1 MIEGVLFDMDGLL
14 VDTEPIYHNAN
25 TEAIA
30 SMGYEPDDA
39 YLRQCM
45 GLSVQA
51 WGEAL
56 YAHYDKD
63 FPLDEMRRRMDKIR
77 TRVFEEDGI
86 QSMKG
91 AKELLDYLDEKGI
104 PKAVASSTPKEKA
117 QYILGRAGLGGRFEV
132 EVYGDMVKRSKP
144 NPDIFLLA
152 ASLLGKEP
160 EKCMGLEDSQNGI
173 RACRAAN
180 LFTVWVPDLTPVT
193 PELLTLADRKV
204 DSLLDVI
211 TLLEELNRA

>member
-56 YAHYDKD
+56 YAHYGKD

-160 EKCMGLEDSQNGI
+160 CTSPAPCLIPTSSFWPLPCWARSRRSAWVWKIPRMVSGPAGRRISLPCG
-173 RACRAAN
+173 CRIW
-180 LFTVWVPDLTPVT
+180 L
-193 PELLTLADRKV
+193 R
-204 DSLLDVI
+204 
-211 TLLEELNRA
+211 

>member
-56 YAHYDKD
+56 YAHYGKD

-77 TRVFEEDGI
+77 TRVFEENGI

-117 QYILGRAGLGGRFEV
+117 QYILGRAGLGAGFEV

-144 NPDIFLLA
+144 NPTSSFWPLPCWARSRRSAWVWKIPRMVSGPA
-152 ASLLGKEP
+152 GRRISLPCG
-160 EKCMGLEDSQNGI
+160 
-173 RACRAAN
+173 CRIW
-180 LFTVWVPDLTPVT
+180 L
-193 PELLTLADRKV
+193 R
-204 DSLLDVI
+204 
-211 TLLEELNRA
+211 